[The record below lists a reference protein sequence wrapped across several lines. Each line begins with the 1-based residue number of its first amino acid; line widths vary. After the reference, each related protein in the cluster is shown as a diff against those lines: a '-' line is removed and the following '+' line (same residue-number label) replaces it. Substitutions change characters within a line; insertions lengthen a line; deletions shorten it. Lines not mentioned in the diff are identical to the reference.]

1 MSRRQTILI
10 IDDQRELADVVQ
22 QSLEAEGYDV
32 MKAVDGAAGLEI
44 ATRHRPDLV
53 LLDLTLPDI
62 DGLQVCETIRRDP
75 KAGRVPIIVLS
86 ARASETD
93 RVLGLDSGADD
104 YLIKPFGGREL
115 LARVRAALRRSKAA
129 ASRRNIRCGALEID
143 LIHHRVLYEKK
154 PVELRLAE
162 YRVLEFLASEP
173 GRAFTRDEII
183 DAALHRDS
191 SVTERTIDVH
201 ITRIRHSLGR
211 GADLIETIKGVGYR
225 LRESA

>member
-1 MSRRQTILI
+1 MSHRQTILI
-10 IDDQRELADVVQ
+10 IDDQKELAEVVQ
-22 QSLEAEGYDV
+22 QSLEADGYDV
-32 MKAVDGAAGLEI
+32 MKAFDGTAGLEI
-44 ATRHRPDLV
+44 ATNHRPDLV

-62 DGLQVCETIRRDP
+62 DGLQVCEAIRRDP
-75 KAGRVPIIVLS
+75 KVGRVPIIVLS
-86 ARASETD
+86 ARASEHD

-115 LARVRAALRRSKAA
+115 LARVRAALRRSHAA
-129 ASRRNIRCGALEID
+129 ESRRHIRCGALEID
-143 LIHHRVLYEKK
+143 LINHRVLYEKK

-162 YRVLEFLASEP
+162 YRVLEFLATEP

-191 SVTERTIDVH
+191 SITERTIDVH
-201 ITRIRHSLGR
+201 ITRIRHGLGK

-225 LRESA
+225 LRESM